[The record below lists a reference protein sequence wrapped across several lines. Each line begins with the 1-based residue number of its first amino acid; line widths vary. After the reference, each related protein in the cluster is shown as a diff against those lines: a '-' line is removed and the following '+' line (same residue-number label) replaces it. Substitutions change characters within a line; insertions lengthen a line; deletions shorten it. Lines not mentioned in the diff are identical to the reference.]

1 MTRIELTIAGMTCDH
16 CVRSVGDALRRVPG
30 VMSADVRIG
39 SATVSLDESRASTAD
54 LMRAVKAAGYTVSG
68 FKKAPQS
75 AATG

>member
-16 CVRSVGDALRRVPG
+16 CVRSVGDALRKVPG
-30 VMSADVRIG
+30 VTNADVRIG
-39 SATVSLDESRASTAD
+39 AAAVSFDESRISTSD
-54 LMRAVKAAGYTVSG
+54 LARAIQAAGYTVSG